1 MSYVTNTPPSFFEVL
16 KSQRIKWP
24 HHVSERVGNLYM
36 NITLNVKVKDH
47 FAMIAGGGKI
57 ILKMDFKDRFLGCGL
72 CSYDSGQ

>member
-1 MSYVTNTPPSFFEVL
+1 
-16 KSQRIKWP
+16 
-24 HHVSERVGNLYM
+24 M

-72 CSYDSGQ
+72 CSYDSG